1 MTSTDVRLKTC
12 EPPALSPP
20 SPAAS
25 VSPIHS
31 PDVHPGP
38 RMCTYISRGILNLAL
53 SSSLN
58 MCVCVCLSVSWSCS
72 TLQPRGLAHQAPLS
86 MKFSRQEYQ
95 SGLPFPSPRSMGR
108 YILANSKIYLE
119 KHVCAPFSPSPSC
132 QPFFVTYDI
141 CHHWKEIQFSSSLP
155 RPLPYLFFLSPP
167 FDLMQMVKDSN

>member
-58 MCVCVCLSVSWSCS
+58 MCVCVCLSLLVVFDSATPW
-72 TLQPRGLAHQAPLS
+72 T
-86 MKFSRQEYQ
+86 
-95 SGLPFPSPRSMGR
+95 
-108 YILANSKIYLE
+108 
-119 KHVCAPFSPSPSC
+119 
-132 QPFFVTYDI
+132 
-141 CHHWKEIQFSSSLP
+141 
-155 RPLPYLFFLSPP
+155 SPP
-167 FDLMQMVKDSN
+167 GSSVHEILQARILEWVAISFSKKYG